1 MVVAKLLTMLLIAA
15 YLCQPLG
22 ERQHIKGIAH
32 LGYYVGDLSQ
42 ARAYYVDFLG
52 FEEAFCL
59 KKPDGSEH
67 IAFIKINDHQFIKL
81 VAEAPKNHGFLYEVA
96 FQADDVRGVRTFLA
110 AAGVVVPQ
118 TVSRDQVGNLSF
130 EISDPFGFTVRIT
143 QYEDGSLTARG
154 KGKFMPKSR
163 ISTHIDHVG
172 LLVGNRELAAKFYSD
187 VLGFTGDGNSS
198 KMRIG
203 DGPDRFEIGLERKPP
218 TIDRYRIKNHICL
231 SVSDVPKVVANLKAK
246 PTAKNYREIET
257 HVLENGKHVAE
268 MYDPDGNRVE
278 LMEPPKGN

>member
-1 MVVAKLLTMLLIAA
+1 MVIAKLLTTLLIAA
-15 YLCQPLG
+15 YLFPLPG
-22 ERQHIKGIAH
+22 ERPHIKGIAH
-32 LGYYVGDLSQ
+32 LGYYVGDLSK

-67 IAFIKINDHQFIKL
+67 ISFIKINDHQFIKL
-81 VAEAPKNHGFLYEVA
+81 VADAPKNHGFLHEVA
-96 FQADDVRGVRTFLA
+96 FQTDDVRGVRTFLA

-118 TVSRDQVGNLSF
+118 TVSKDQAGDLSF
-130 EISDPFGFTVRIT
+130 EVNDPFGFTVRII
-143 QYEDGSLTARG
+143 QYEDGSLTARS
-154 KGKFMPKSR
+154 KAKFMSKSA

-172 LLVGNRELAAKFYSD
+172 LLVGNRESAAKFYGD
-187 VLGFTGDGNSS
+187 ALGFTGDGNSS
-198 KMRIG
+198 KMKIG
-203 DGPDRFEIGLERKPP
+203 DGPDRFEPGLERKPP
-218 TIDRYRIKNHICL
+218 TVDRYRIKNHICL
-231 SVSDVPKVVANLKAK
+231 SVSDVPKVVAILNAK
-246 PTAKNYREIET
+246 PAAKNYREIET